1 MRVTEQLAV
10 APLPESVQEPLNNS
24 LPELLRL
31 MVPVGV
37 SGVPAPSSSVTAT
50 ATVAPWL
57 TTTVEG
63 VRVSVVVV
71 WRGFNAGGLLS
82 FLGGWAQAAFQNPS
96 PPLLLRPLP

>member
-10 APLPESVQEPLNNS
+10 APLPESVQAPLNNS

-31 MVPVGV
+31 MAPLGA
-37 SGVPAPSSSVTAT
+37 SGVHAPSSSVTAT

-63 VRVSVVVV
+63 VRVSV
-71 WRGFNAGGLLS
+71 FNDTAATEIYALS
-82 FLGGWAQAAFQNPS
+82 LHDA
-96 PPLLLRPLP
+96 LPILVALKSAPTR